1 MKAYYN
7 EIDPAAAH
15 ILRALIKEGV
25 IANGDVDTRSIKE
38 VEPHDLEG
46 YTQCHFFAGGGLWS
60 VAARL
65 AGWPDDA
72 PLWTGSCPCQPF
84 SAAGKGLGADDPRHL
99 WPDFHRLISA
109 CRPAVVM
116 GEQVAGKAG
125 YGWFDGVRA
134 DLAREDFTARGIDF
148 PACSVDAPHQRNRLY
163 WIAVA
168 GRESERGRA
177 GTGTER
183 SEPEQPQ
190 SGIRH
195 GECPACGG
203 SGRVGPFFPGGL
215 STICGNCTAPSG
227 ALDHGIGSRLE
238 GQRGHGDGSGRK
250 EPDRPVA
257 EADGA
262 AATSVSSD
270 PVIPFVQGQPSA
282 GNQSDYRADAGVHAD
297 TDSGGRAGRSESEI
311 GRSFER
317 TPSQRPLLRNGT
329 YWSDAEWLICH
340 DGKARRAQS
349 GIRFLVDGL
358 PGRVDL
364 WRVGGNAIVPEAAA
378 EVIAAFMDVYG
389 VPVSTM
395 RAAA

>member
-1 MKAYYN
+1 MRAYYN

-15 ILRALIKEGV
+15 ILRALIEEGV
-25 IANGDVDTRSIKE
+25 IANGEVDTRSIKE

-84 SAAGKGLGADDPRHL
+84 SAAGKGLGTDDPRHL

-134 DLAREDFTARGIDF
+134 DLAREDFTARAIDF

-163 WIAVA
+163 WIAMDNARCYRERQSQSEICA
-168 GRESERGRA
+168 GRHSTHHA
-177 GTGTER
+177 DA
-183 SEPEQPQ
+183 
-190 SGIRH
+190 SGVML
-195 GECPACGG
+195 GDTF
-203 SGRVGPFFPGGL
+203 S
-215 STICGNCTAPSG
+215 
-227 ALDHGIGSRLE
+227 SRLE
-238 GQRGHGDGSGRK
+238 GQCGHGDTGGRQKPSGPIAATDGTECRSMANSDGVGSAKIRPDVGQVCSLSKAQCWPEHHASVSGRS
-250 EPDRPVA
+250 D
-257 EADGA
+257 A
-262 AATSVSSD
+262 AAVDRAPASGIQPDADRGRCAGWSE
-270 PVIPFVQGQPSA
+270 GQ
-282 GNQSDYRADAGVHAD
+282 
-297 TDSGGRAGRSESEI
+297 I
-311 GRSFER
+311 GFTFER
-317 TPSQRPLLRNGT
+317 TPSQRPMLRNGT
-329 YWSDAEWLICH
+329 YWSDAEWIACH